1 MPARQNNSLERDDD
15 MKNLKKI
22 ACVFPGQGS
31 QKQGMLAEWADNVII
46 RDTLTEASDALGYDV
61 WNLIENNPDDRLNQ
75 TEWTQPAMM
84 VSDVAIYRVFRQ
96 ALNDASLHDD
106 FGVMAGHSLGEYA
119 ALVCAGAISLKDAV
133 ILVKNRGRLMQ
144 TIIPEGSGAMAAI
157 VGLNDEQVIDLC
169 KRIEQSMKEHKG
181 EHIVLEAANFN
192 SVGQVV
198 IAGDT
203 EAVNNAV
210 AMALEEGARLAKV
223 IPVSVPCHCKLLYPV
238 AEASIE
244 YLNQITIVSP
254 KIPVIHN
261 VHADILIDSTEIKT
275 ILRQQLYQPVQWVAT
290 IRKMAA
296 DGITTVIECGPGSVL
311 TGLNKRID
319 RSLQCYSIDNP
330 ESLDKTLLKMREE

>member
-1 MPARQNNSLERDDD
+1 MQD
-15 MKNLKKI
+15 LKKM

-31 QKQGMLAEWADNVII
+31 QKQGMLAEWANNAII
-46 RDTLTEASDALGYDV
+46 RDTFTEASDALGYDV
-61 WNLIENNPDDRLNQ
+61 WDLIENDPDNRLNQ

-84 VSDVAIYRVFRQ
+84 ISDVAIYRVFRQ
-96 ALNDASLHDD
+96 ALNDAGLKDD
-106 FGVMAGHSLGEYA
+106 FAVMAGHSLGEYA
-119 ALVCAGAISLKDAV
+119 ALVCAGALSLKDAAV
-133 ILVKNRGRLMQ
+133 LVKNRGRLMQ

-157 VGLNDEQVIDLC
+157 VGFEDEQVIALC
-169 KRIEQSMKEHKG
+169 KKVAHAMG
-181 EHIVLEAANFN
+181 EHTVLEAANFN

-210 AMALEEGARLAKV
+210 TLALEEGARLAKV

-244 YLNQITIVSP
+244 YLNQMTIVTP

-261 VHADILIDSTEIKT
+261 VHADILSDPAEIKT
-275 ILRQQLYQPVQWVAT
+275 ILCQQLYQPVQWVAT
-290 IRKMAA
+290 IRKMVA

-319 RSLQCYSIDNP
+319 RTLQYFSIDSP
-330 ESLDKTLLKMREE
+330 DSLDKTMLKMREE